1 MPDPLPDDLLEL
13 LSSWL
18 ADHTGLYFP
27 RERWPDLNRGVAAG
41 ARDLQ
46 FSNAEDYTRYLL
58 SSAATKS
65 QVEVIASHLT
75 VGETYFFRDRQSME
89 ALHTQVLPELIR
101 SRRTCGR
108 SLRIWSA
115 GCCTGEEPYSLA
127 ILLRQM
133 LPDWKDWN
141 IVILGTDINSN
152 FLGRA
157 RLGVYR
163 NWSFRETRPEVQR
176 MFFNNL
182 REDGFEVLPE
192 IRSMV
197 RFELLNLAQEFSCS
211 SLTGTHAIDL
221 ILCRNVLMYFSPEQA
236 RETVRRL
243 RASLAT
249 DGWLLV
255 SPSDASPSIMAGFT
269 PVVFPGA
276 IFYRKG
282 DAPDFSSR
290 PPIDPHPKEEAI
302 PATAVMVPDE
312 APLEAV
318 APPAEVAPLMQPFFP
333 IEQARY
339 FYELGDYASSA
350 EILLAALSREP
361 DGAPAMALLARV
373 RANQGALPEALEWC
387 AKAIAAEK
395 LNPRYHYMLGAILE
409 EDGQPIEAAA
419 SLKRALYLDQDF
431 VLAHYSLGNL
441 SRREGR
447 TKESIR
453 HFENALRALRACP
466 PEIPLPE
473 SEGIT
478 PERLAQIIQSAIP
491 PAMADT
497 R

>member
-1 MPDPLPDDLLEL
+1 MPDSLPDDLLDL

-46 FSNAEDYTRYLL
+46 FSNAEEYARHLL

-65 QVEVIASHLT
+65 QVEIIASHLT
-75 VGETYFFRDRQSME
+75 VGETYFFRDRQSMD
-89 ALHTQVLPELIR
+89 ALETQVLPELIR
-101 SRRTCGR
+101 SRRACGC

-133 LPDWKDWN
+133 LPDWRDWD
-141 IVILGTDINSN
+141 IVILGTDINPN

-163 NWSFRETRPEVQR
+163 NWSFREKRPEVQR
-176 MFFNNL
+176 EFFNNL
-182 REDGFEVLPE
+182 GEDRFEVLPE

-197 RFELLNLAQEFSCS
+197 RFDLLNLAQECYSS
-211 SLTGTHAIDL
+211 SLRGTHAIDL
-221 ILCRNVLMYFSPEQA
+221 ILCRNVLMYFSPDQA
-236 RETVRRL
+236 RQTVRRL
-243 RASLAT
+243 RACLAT
-249 DGWLLV
+249 DGWLVV
-255 SPSDASPSIMAGFT
+255 SPSDASPSTMAGFT
-269 PVVFPGA
+269 PVVLPGA
-276 IFYRKG
+276 IFYRKA
-282 DAPDFSSR
+282 DAPDFSAR
-290 PPIDPHPKEEAI
+290 LPIDPHPQEEAI
-302 PATAVMVPDE
+302 PAAAVMVPDQ
-312 APLEAV
+312 APLEGAAPPLGV
-318 APPAEVAPLMQPFFP
+318 APSKQPFFP

-350 EILLAALSREP
+350 EILEGALSRHP
-361 DGAPAMALLARV
+361 DDAPAMALMARV
-373 RANQGALPEALEWC
+373 RANQGARREALEWC

-409 EDGQPIEAAA
+409 EDGRSAEAAA

-431 VLAHYSLGNL
+431 VLAHYSLANL
-441 SRREGR
+441 SRREGKTR
-447 TKESIR
+447 ESIR

-466 PEIPLPE
+466 PDTPLPE

-478 PERLAQIIQSAIP
+478 PERLAKIIQSAIP

>member
-1 MPDPLPDDLLEL
+1 
-13 LSSWL
+13 
-18 ADHTGLYFP
+18 
-27 RERWPDLNRGVAAG
+27 
-41 ARDLQ
+41 
-46 FSNAEDYTRYLL
+46 
-58 SSAATKS
+58 
-65 QVEVIASHLT
+65 
-75 VGETYFFRDRQSME
+75 
-89 ALHTQVLPELIR
+89 
-101 SRRTCGR
+101 
-108 SLRIWSA
+108 LRIWSA

-127 ILLRQM
+127 VLLRQM
-133 LPDWKDWN
+133 LPDWRDWD

-182 REDGFEVLPE
+182 QEDRFEVLPE

-197 RFELLNLAQEFSCS
+197 KFDLLNLAQECYS
-211 SLTGTHAIDL
+211 SALKGTYALDL
-221 ILCRNVLMYFSPEQA
+221 ILCRNVLMYFSPDQA

-243 RASLAT
+243 RTSLAT
-249 DGWLLV
+249 DGWLVV
-255 SPSDASPSIMAGFT
+255 SPTDASPGIMAGFT
-269 PVVFPGA
+269 PVVLPGA
-276 IFYRKG
+276 IFYRKA
-282 DAPDFSSR
+282 DAPDFSARR
-290 PPIDPHPKEEAI
+290 PVDLHPKEEAI
-302 PATAVMVPDE
+302 PATAVMVLDE
-312 APLEAV
+312 APLEAA
-318 APPAEVAPLMQPFFP
+318 APPAEVAPLRQPFFP
-333 IEQARY
+333 VEQARY

-350 EILLAALSREP
+350 EILLATLSRVP
-361 DGAPAMALLARV
+361 DDAPAMALLARV

-409 EDGQPIEAAA
+409 EAGRPVEAAA
-419 SLKRALYLDQDF
+419 SLKRALYLDPDF

-447 TKESIR
+447 TRESIR

-466 PEIPLPE
+466 ADIPLPE

-478 PERLAQIIQSAIP
+478 PGRLAQIIQSAIP
-491 PAMADT
+491 PAMTNT